1 MTYKVFRDVLRSS
14 SCDVPIGSEV
24 YAREINSNK
33 MRRVLGIKI
42 VHSYVDNGELINWL
56 EIEVESDKG
65 DV

>member
-1 MTYKVFRDVLRSS
+1 MTYEVFRDVVYSS
-14 SCDVPIGSEV
+14 SRDVPIDSEV

-42 VHSYVDNGELINWL
+42 VHSYVDNGELETWV
-56 EIEVESDKG
+56 EIEFESDKG